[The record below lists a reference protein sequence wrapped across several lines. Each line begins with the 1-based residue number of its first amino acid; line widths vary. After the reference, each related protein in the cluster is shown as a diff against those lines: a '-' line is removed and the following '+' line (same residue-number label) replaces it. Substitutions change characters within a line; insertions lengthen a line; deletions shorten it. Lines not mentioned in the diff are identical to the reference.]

1 MVKVSRQKNWKKIIG
16 VIALAL
22 ILCALTLVV
31 LEKTKTTDLIKM
43 PSKQTTTSG
52 PTKKEAA
59 QQKQTE
65 SQAKQDFLDK
75 SSQTQTTESITQEQP
90 AAAPSGS
97 LELSASQSDQS
108 VTVLTKMQNVAGG
121 TCKLTVSNGD
131 KITSQ
136 TAQVIYQ
143 PEFSSCAGFSV
154 PISAVGA
161 GAWSINV
168 EVTPTS
174 GSAMQ
179 KTITLEVK

>member
-1 MVKVSRQKNWKKIIG
+1 MTKVSHRKNWKKTLGII
-16 VIALAL
+16 VA
-22 ILCALTLVV
+22 ILVLGTLVLLA
-31 LEKTKTTDLIKM
+31 LEKTKTTDLLKM
-43 PSKQTTTSG
+43 PGKQNPSG
-52 PTKKEAA
+52 STKEKAA
-59 QQKQTE
+59 EQKQAET
-65 SQAKQDFLDK
+65 QAKQSFLDK